1 MSRMD
6 TLHKINELLYTELL
20 EVRSKVKKK
29 IMEDF
34 EKDIPTGDL
43 IDQVDLFMTLTEKVN
58 VEVGNRIRG
67 MNQTNLFEKGNY
79 DRERKK

>member
-1 MSRMD
+1 MD
-6 TLHKINELLYTELL
+6 TLHKINELLFTELL

-34 EKDIPTGDL
+34 EKDVPTGDL

-67 MNQTNLFEKGNY
+67 MNQTNWFEKGNY

>member
-1 MSRMD
+1 
-6 TLHKINELLYTELL
+6 
-20 EVRSKVKKK
+20 
-29 IMEDF
+29 MEDF
-34 EKDIPTGDL
+34 EKDVPTGDL

-67 MNQTNLFEKGNY
+67 INQTNLFEKGNY